1 MPKYLLKGG
10 TDTVTRDG
18 RKWSSNDLAK
28 IADYCNQ
35 NIVPVLF
42 DHNETVENI
51 KGRIIQSEVKV
62 EGNNKRIYYTIET
75 DEPLPQVEAL
85 QNSIG
90 FMVEG
95 MNCGACGKD
104 FVETFPTC
112 ESCSSLKDIP
122 YLEYRGF
129 ESVREVSLVVS
140 GAQVGTGV
148 ISL

>member
-18 RKWSSNDLAK
+18 RKWRSEDLDK

-51 KGRIIQSEVKV
+51 KGRIIQSEIKL

-104 FVETFPTC
+104 FVETYP
-112 ESCSSLKDIP
+112 SCTSCQSLKDIP

-140 GAQVGTGV
+140 GAQRGTKV
-148 ISL
+148 SEL